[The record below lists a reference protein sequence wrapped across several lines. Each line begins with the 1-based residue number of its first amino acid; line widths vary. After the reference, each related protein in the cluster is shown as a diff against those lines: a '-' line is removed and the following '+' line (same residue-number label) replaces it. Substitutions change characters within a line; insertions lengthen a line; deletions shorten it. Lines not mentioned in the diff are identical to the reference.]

1 MPQYLVKEP
10 CAYVNA
16 SGAAVQHME
25 GGVVAEIPEDA
36 AAALGDAVQ
45 PLVTGPVPDLVNP
58 TPFPEADKPR
68 RGKSA
73 SAIHEAE
80 AGGDG

>member
-16 SGAAVQHME
+16 FGAAVQHME
-25 GGVVAEIPEDA
+25 GGVIAEIPEDA

-45 PLVTGPVPDLVNP
+45 PLVTGPVPDELA
-58 TPFPEADKPR
+58 PEEFKSKAKPHR
-68 RGKSA
+68 A
-73 SAIHEAE
+73 AAAALIEE
-80 AGGDG
+80 GGDG